1 MCLLPIELVHL
12 ILELVLV
19 ILIHT
24 WMWFEVI
31 AHLLILVILVLVR
44 HVWHLILVGH
54 GILPTKLIVR
64 HRIASLKLLRLL
76 RI

>member
-1 MCLLPIELVHL
+1 
-12 ILELVLV
+12 
-19 ILIHT
+19 
-24 WMWFEVI
+24 FEVI

-64 HRIASLKLLRLL
+64 H
-76 RI
+76 